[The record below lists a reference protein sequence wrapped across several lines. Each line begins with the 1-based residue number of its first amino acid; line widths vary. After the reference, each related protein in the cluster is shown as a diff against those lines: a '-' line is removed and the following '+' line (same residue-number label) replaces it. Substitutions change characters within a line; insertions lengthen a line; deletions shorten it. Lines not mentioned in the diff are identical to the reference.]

1 MVHCPVSFTVQSS
14 LKLTNLTCLIWWL
27 LVFAF
32 GRDVDLLISV
42 VVIKK
47 SKFLILWFGFVYFIE
62 FASFFSSRILW
73 LYQIISYL
81 LTKCP

>member
-27 LVFAF
+27 LVFAL
-32 GRDVDLLISV
+32 GRHVDLLISV

-47 SKFLILWFGFVYFIE
+47 SKFLILWFGAVYFIE
-62 FASFFSSRILW
+62 FASFFSRRTLQ
-73 LYQIISYL
+73 LYQIISYF